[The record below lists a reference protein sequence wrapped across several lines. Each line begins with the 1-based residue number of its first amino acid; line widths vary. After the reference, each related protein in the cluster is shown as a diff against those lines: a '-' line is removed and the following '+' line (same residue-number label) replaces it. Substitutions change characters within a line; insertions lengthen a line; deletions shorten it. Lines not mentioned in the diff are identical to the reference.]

1 MAPKDSNPAAS
12 PASGGQGDSR
22 LWALAVAV
30 LTLVGL
36 AVRMRGIHESLFADE
51 IYSYRIV
58 ANYGL
63 LHIVGQVHDT
73 AITPPLHYLL
83 ARVAVEF
90 GDARTWIRVPSII
103 LGAAT
108 VPLTYLLGVRTLN
121 RRAGLFAA
129 AVAAISPFAVFYG
142 TEARAYATL
151 MFLVV
156 LSTLALLIA
165 LDSGRRRWLVLYVA
179 AATLVLYAH
188 YSGVF
193 VVAAQALW
201 ALATHRERFRELLI
215 ANVAIALAYLPWVP
229 SFLFQG
235 DEHPPEQISLV
246 SPVTLRSFK
255 DAMLATF
262 PGRPFVDLHVVPG
275 NAALVAICAAL
286 VVAAAALAWDLLR
299 RREPATGV
307 PRRDRVVLLAVL
319 AVATPIG
326 ITVYSL
332 AETSLFGP
340 RNMAASLP
348 AIWLLLGWLLTA
360 SRRVM
365 AAVAGGLV
373 VGALAVGTAIS
384 LGDDYRRPP
393 YREAA
398 TVIDARAT
406 RCEPVVEVLWL
417 NPQNALSKAL
427 EPQLTRAHPV
437 SRITPYDEP
446 GWRLA
451 ARSPSLFVVAPRVAS
466 LRGKS
471 WAHRLGAGYRL
482 RSRSVFNGA
491 IDVAVFEYA
500 RSGGP
505 RGPARLVSAFGGE
518 RIDLPGGQRLPVGQN
533 EGSGFVEVVNSIK
546 EGLQVQGWTID
557 AQAGRR
563 TRAVMTFDRS
573 GCLILSGHPTRVR
586 EDVAADHGARFRH
599 SGYEMRTVPGDAE
612 SLAQPGSLRT
622 FGLSK
627 SRAWELPPGGQAYP
641 DAR

>member
-1 MAPKDSNPAAS
+1 MAPHEQNPAAS
-12 PASGGQGDSR
+12 PEAGGQGDSR
-22 LWALAVAV
+22 SWALAVAA
-30 LTLVGL
+30 LTLAALVL
-36 AVRMRGIHESLFADE
+36 RARGIHESLFADE
-51 IYSYRIV
+51 VYSYRIV

-90 GDARTWIRVPSII
+90 GDARTWIRVPSIL

-108 VPLTYLLGVRTLN
+108 VPLVYLLGVRTLN

-151 MFLVV
+151 MFFVV

-165 LDSGRRRWLVLYVA
+165 LDTGRRRWLVLYA
-179 AATLVLYAH
+179 ASATLVLYAH

-193 VVAAQALW
+193 VVAAQGIW
-201 ALATHRERFRELLI
+201 ALVAHRERFRELLI

-229 SFLFQG
+229 SFLYQG

-262 PGRPFVDLHVVPG
+262 PGRPFVDLDVVPG
-275 NAALVAICAAL
+275 NAALVVISVAL
-286 VVAAAALAWDLLR
+286 ALAAAALAFDLLR
-299 RREPATGV
+299 RRAPAAGA
-307 PRRDRVVLLAVL
+307 PRTDRLVLLVL
-319 AVATPIG
+319 VGVATPIG

-348 AIWLLLGWLLTA
+348 ALWLLLGWLLTA
-360 SRRVM
+360 SGRVT

-373 VGALAVGTAIS
+373 VASLAVGTATS
-384 LGDDYRRPP
+384 LSDDYRRPP
-393 YREAA
+393 YREVAA
-398 TVIDARAT
+398 AIDQRAT

-417 NPQNALSKAL
+417 NPMNALSKAL
-427 EPQLTRAHPV
+427 EPQLKAAHPV
-437 SRITPYDEP
+437 SRIAPSDEA

-451 ARSPSLFVVAPRVAS
+451 ARSRKLFVVAPQVLS
-466 LRGKS
+466 LKGES
-471 WAHRLGAGYRL
+471 WASHLGPGYTL
-482 RSRSVFNGA
+482 RYRRVFRGA

-505 RGPARLVSAFGGE
+505 AGPARLVSGSGGE
-518 RIDLPGGQRLPVGQN
+518 AIDLPGGRRLPVGEN
-533 EGSGFVEVVNSIK
+533 EGGGFVEVVNNIK
-546 EGLQVQGWTID
+546 ELLQVQGWTID
-557 AQAGRR
+557 AQGGRR

-573 GCLILSGHPTRVR
+573 GCLILSGHPTQVR
-586 EDVAADHGARFRH
+586 EDVAADHGARYRR
-599 SGYEMRTVPGDAE
+599 SGYVMRAVPGDAE
-612 SLAQPGSLRT
+612 SLAQPGVLRT

-627 SRAWELPPGGQAYP
+627 TGAWELPPGGQAYP